1 MIVAAFAM
9 TTNLKSELFGKK
21 DAADT
26 LMSGDCPEII
36 ADCTPGTECAGAPT
50 ITPTTAGVCRTLR
63 MPDSAASLRDFH
75 ATINTVTLTLNPNL
89 KLNPNPNPNPKA

>member
-50 ITPTTAGVCRTLR
+50 ITPTTAGVCVTLKF
-63 MPDSAASLRDFH
+63 PDSSATLVDFH
-75 ATINTVTLTLNPNL
+75 AAINTVTLTLA
-89 KLNPNPNPNPKA
+89 PNPNPKP